1 MTTTNTTIKR
11 VPRVESQ
18 TVLLTRKKAPSALKL
33 KKAKL
38 VIISGAQKGREVQVD
53 KDVFTIGA
61 GAQND
66 LIITDEAVSRRHCE
80 IHQRD
85 DGFLLR
91 DQGSTNGTMV
101 QGVRVCEV
109 YLTQGVE
116 FQMGKTRIVFCPLQE
131 TMSCPLSPRESFG
144 RLNGQSAAMR
154 RVFHLAETYARTDA
168 AILIQGETGTGK
180 ELLAEALHAHSP
192 RSRKPFVVIDCGSL
206 ARGVIESEL
215 FGHAKGSFTG
225 AGAERVGAFEAADG
239 GTVFLDEIG
248 ELDLSLQP
256 KLLRVLEKKEVRRL
270 GSNVVRQVNVRILAA
285 TNRNLEREV
294 REGRFREDLYYR
306 LSIVKIELPP
316 LRQRKDDIPLLVRCL
331 LKDLTGSDDV
341 SAWSGFEKSMDLFRQ
356 HDWPGN
362 ARELRNV
369 VEMGVRGSEGQID
382 LGACLTLDRMGM
394 TEAGEGVDDE
404 ASLPFKEAKTRLV
417 DGFEKDYLVKLLE
430 RNGGNISRSA
440 REAQIERA
448 YLQRL
453 VRKHDL
459 GTGLADDTP
468 GE

>member
-1 MTTTNTTIKR
+1 MTKTAIKR
-11 VPRVESQ
+11 SVRSGLQ
-18 TVLLTRKKAPSALKL
+18 TVMLPGKGAPRALQL

-38 VIISGAQKGREVQVD
+38 LMISSTERGREVPID

-66 LIITDEAVSRRHCE
+66 LIVTDAAASRRHCE
-80 IHQRD
+80 IHQREE
-85 DGFLLR
+85 GFFLR
-91 DQGSTNGTMV
+91 DLGSTNGTMV

-116 FQMGKTRIVFCPLQE
+116 FQVGTTRMVFSPLQE
-131 TMSCPLSPRESFG
+131 TMSYPLSDLEQFG
-144 RLNGQSAAMR
+144 RLNGVSAAMR
-154 RVFHLAETYARTDA
+154 RVFHLAETYARSDA

-192 RSRKPFVVIDCGSL
+192 RSKKPFVVIDCGAL
-206 ARGVIESEL
+206 ATGVIESEL
-215 FGHAKGSFTG
+215 FGHAKGAFTG
-225 AGAERVGAFEAADG
+225 AGAERVGAFEAAHG

-270 GSNVVRQVNVRILAA
+270 GANTVRPVDVRIIAA
-285 TNRNLEREV
+285 SNRNLEREV
-294 REGRFREDLYYR
+294 REGRFREDLFYR

-316 LRQRKDDIPLLVRCL
+316 LRQRKDDIPLLVRCI

-341 SAWSGFEKSMDLFRQ
+341 TAWAEFEKSMTLFRQ

-369 VEMGVRGSEGQID
+369 IEMAVRGSTGAID
-382 LGACLTLDRMGM
+382 LGACLSLGRMGA
-394 TEAGEGVDDE
+394 TNPDAGADDQ
-404 ASLPFKEAKTRLV
+404 SDLPFKEAKNQLV
-417 DGFEKDYLVKLLE
+417 DQFEKDYLVKLLD
-430 RNGGNISRSA
+430 RNDGNISRAA

-453 VRKHDL
+453 VRKHELNGKD
-459 GTGLADDTP
+459 
-468 GE
+468 

>member
-1 MTTTNTTIKR
+1 MLDRKS
-11 VPRVESQ
+11 VPR
-18 TVLLTRKKAPSALKL
+18 ALQL

-38 VIISGAQKGREVQVD
+38 LIINTTGPGREVPVD

-66 LIITDEAVSRRHCE
+66 LIVTDEAASRRHCE
-80 IHQRD
+80 IIQRE
-85 DGFLLR
+85 DGFFLR
-91 DQGSTNGTMV
+91 DLGSTNGTMV

-109 YLTQGVE
+109 YLSQGVE
-116 FQMGKTRIVFCPLQE
+116 FQVGKTRMVFSPLQE
-131 TMSCPLSPRESFG
+131 TMSYPLSARDSFG
-144 RLNGQSAAMR
+144 RLNGVSVAMR
-154 RVFHLAETYARTDA
+154 RVFHLAETYAKTDA
-168 AILIQGETGTGK
+168 AVLIQGETGTGK

-192 RSRKPFVVIDCGSL
+192 RNKKPFMVIDCGAL
-206 ARGVIESEL
+206 AKGVIESEL

-225 AGAERVGAFEAADG
+225 AGTERVGAFEAAHG

-248 ELDLSLQP
+248 ELDISLQP

-270 GSNVVRQVNVRILAA
+270 GANTVRPVDVRIIAA

-316 LRQRKDDIPLLVRCL
+316 LRQRKDDIPLLVRCI

-341 SAWSGFEKSMDLFRQ
+341 KAWSEFEKSMDLFRQ

-369 VEMGVRGSEGQID
+369 IEMGVRGAAID
-382 LGACLTLDRMGM
+382 LGACLTMGRMGSPDPD
-394 TEAGEGVDDE
+394 AAAVDTSDM
-404 ASLPFKEAKTRLV
+404 PFKDAKNQLV
-417 DGFEKDYLVKLLE
+417 DHFERGYIVKLLE
-430 RNGGNISRSA
+430 RNSGNISRSA

-459 GTGLADDTP
+459 NPRDSG
-468 GE
+468 

>member
-1 MTTTNTTIKR
+1 MANEDKSKPGAAR
-11 VPRVESQ
+11 GGPH
-18 TVLLTRKKAPSALKL
+18 TVMLTRTGAPRSLL
-33 KKAKL
+33 LQKAKL
-38 VIISGAQKGREVQVD
+38 LLISGTEQGREVVID

-61 GAQND
+61 GSQND
-66 LIITDEAVSRRHCE
+66 LIVPDPAASRRHCE
-80 IHQRD
+80 IHQRTE
-85 DGFLLR
+85 GFMLR
-91 DQGSTNGTMV
+91 DLGSTNGTIV

-116 FQMGKTRIVFCPLQE
+116 FQVGTTRMVFCPLHE
-131 TMSCPLSPRESFG
+131 TVSYPLSARESFG
-144 RLNGQSAAMR
+144 RLNGASTAMR

-168 AILIQGETGTGK
+168 AVLIQGETGTGK
-180 ELLAEALHAHSP
+180 ELMADALHAYST
-192 RSRKPFVVIDCGSL
+192 RSKKPFVVIDCGAL
-206 ARGVIESEL
+206 AKGVIESEL

-225 AGAERVGAFEAADG
+225 AGSERIGAFEQADG

-256 KLLRVLEKKEVRRL
+256 KLLRALEKKEVRRM
-270 GSNVVRQVNVRILAA
+270 GANTVRHVDVRIIAA

-316 LRQRKDDIPLLVRCL
+316 LRQRKDDIPLLVQCF
-331 LKDLTGSDDV
+331 LKELTGSGDPKD
-341 SAWSGFEKSMDLFRQ
+341 WPDFERSMALFRQ

-369 VEMGVRGSEGQID
+369 VEMAVRGAAGRID
-382 LGACLTLDRMGM
+382 LGACLTLGRINETAPGA
-394 TEAGEGVDDE
+394 EAEGSSDM
-404 ASLPFKEAKTRLV
+404 PFKQAKNQLV
-417 DGFEKDYLVKLLE
+417 GHFEKDYIEKLLE
-430 RNGGNISRSA
+430 RNEGNISRAA

-459 GTGLADDTP
+459 NRRDR
-468 GE
+468 

>member
-1 MTTTNTTIKR
+1 MLNRKS
-11 VPRVESQ
+11 VPR
-18 TVLLTRKKAPSALKL
+18 ALQL

-38 VIISGAQKGREVQVD
+38 LIISSTERGREVPVD

-66 LIITDEAVSRRHCE
+66 LIVSDESASRRHCE
-80 IHQRD
+80 IHQREN
-85 DGFLLR
+85 GFLLR
-91 DQGSTNGTMV
+91 DLGSTNGTMV

-116 FQMGKTRIVFCPLQE
+116 FQVGTTRMVFCPLQE
-131 TMSCPLSPRESFG
+131 TMSYPLSSQDHFG
-144 RLNGQSAAMR
+144 RLNGASAAMR
-154 RVFHLAETYARTDA
+154 RVFHLGETYARTDA
-168 AILIQGETGTGK
+168 AVLIQGETGTGK
-180 ELLAEALHAHSP
+180 ELMAEALHAHSS
-192 RSRKPFVVIDCGSL
+192 RSKKPFVVIDCGAL
-206 ARGVIESEL
+206 ATGVIESEL

-225 AGAERVGAFEAADG
+225 AGTERVGAFESAHG

-248 ELDLSLQP
+248 EMDLSLQP

-270 GSNVVRQVNVRILAA
+270 GANTVRPVDVRIIAA

-306 LSIVKIELPP
+306 LSIVKIEMPP

-341 SAWSGFEKSMDLFRQ
+341 SVWSEFEKSMALFCQ

-369 VEMGVRGSEGQID
+369 VEMGVRGSAGSID
-382 LGACLTLDRMGM
+382 LGACLTMGRMGV
-394 TEAGEGVDDE
+394 TESGEGLANADDM
-404 ASLPFKEAKTRLV
+404 PFKQAKNQLV
-417 DGFEKDYLVKLLE
+417 DHFEKDYIVKLLE
-430 RNGGNISRSA
+430 RNGGNISRGA

-459 GTGLADDTP
+459 NSGMKK
-468 GE
+468 

>member
-1 MTTTNTTIKR
+1 MLSRKT
-11 VPRVESQ
+11 VPQ
-18 TVLLTRKKAPSALKL
+18 ALKL

-38 VIISGAQKGREVQVD
+38 LIISNNERAREVPVD

-61 GAQND
+61 GSQND
-66 LIITDEAVSRRHCE
+66 LIVTDEAASRRHCE
-80 IHQRD
+80 IHQREE
-85 DGFLLR
+85 GFFLR
-91 DQGSTNGTMV
+91 DLGSTNGTMV

-109 YLTQGVE
+109 YLAQGVE
-116 FQMGKTRIVFCPLQE
+116 FQVGTTRMVFCPLQE
-131 TMSCPLSPRESFG
+131 TMSYPLSARESFG
-144 RLNGQSAAMR
+144 RLNGRSVAMR

-168 AILIQGETGTGK
+168 AVMIQGETGTGK
-180 ELLAEALHAHSP
+180 ELMAEALHAHSP
-192 RSRKPFVVIDCGSL
+192 RSTKPFVVIDCGSL
-206 ARGVIESEL
+206 AKGVIESEL

-225 AGAERVGAFEAADG
+225 AGSERVGAFESAHG

-248 ELDLSLQP
+248 ELDISLQP

-270 GSNVVRQVNVRILAA
+270 GANTVRPVDVRIIAA

-306 LSIVKIELPP
+306 LSIVKIEMPP

-341 SAWSGFEKSMDLFRQ
+341 SVWSEFEKSMALFRQ

-369 VEMGVRGSEGQID
+369 VEMGVRGSAGAID
-382 LGACLTLDRMGM
+382 LGACLTMGRMGM
-394 TEAGEGVDDE
+394 KESEPVIADE
-404 ASLPFKEAKTRLV
+404 SDVPFKEAKNHLV
-417 DGFEKDYLVKLLE
+417 DHFEKDYIVKLLE
-430 RNGGNISRSA
+430 RNTGNISRAA

-453 VRKHDL
+453 VRKHNL
-459 GTGLADDTP
+459 NAGNRS
-468 GE
+468 EK

>member
-1 MTTTNTTIKR
+1 MLSGKTA
-11 VPRVESQ
+11 PR
-18 TVLLTRKKAPSALKL
+18 ALQL

-38 VIISGAQKGREVQVD
+38 LILGSTGPRREVPVD

-66 LIITDEAVSRRHCE
+66 LILTDEAASRRHCE
-80 IHQRD
+80 IHQRE

-91 DQGSTNGTMV
+91 DLGSTNGTMV

-109 YLTQGVE
+109 YLNQGME
-116 FQMGKTRIVFCPLQE
+116 FQVGKTRLVFCPLQE
-131 TMSCPLSPRESFG
+131 TMSYPLSARESFG
-144 RLNGQSAAMR
+144 RLNGVSVAMR
-154 RVFHLAETYARTDA
+154 RVYHLAGTYAKTDA

-180 ELLAEALHAHSP
+180 ELLAEALHEHSP
-192 RSRKPFVVIDCGSL
+192 RSKKPFVVIDCAAL
-206 ARGVIESEL
+206 ATGVIESEL

-225 AGAERVGAFEAADG
+225 AGTERVGAFESAHG

-270 GSNVVRQVNVRILAA
+270 GANTVRPVDVRIIAA

-316 LRQRKDDIPLLVRCL
+316 LRQRKDDIPLLVRCF
-331 LKDLTGSDDV
+331 LKELTGSDDV
-341 SAWSGFEKSMDLFRQ
+341 TVWADFDKSMDLFRQ

-369 VEMGVRGSEGQID
+369 VEMG
-382 LGACLTLDRMGM
+382 C
-394 TEAGEGVDDE
+394 AGRRE
-404 ASLPFKEAKTRLV
+404 RLIW
-417 DGFEKDYLVKLLE
+417 GP
-430 RNGGNISRSA
+430 A
-440 REAQIERA
+440 
-448 YLQRL
+448 
-453 VRKHDL
+453 
-459 GTGLADDTP
+459 
-468 GE
+468 

>member
-1 MTTTNTTIKR
+1 MLDRKSA
-11 VPRVESQ
+11 PR
-18 TVLLTRKKAPSALKL
+18 ALQL

-38 VIISGAQKGREVQVD
+38 LIISTTERGREVPID

-66 LIITDEAVSRRHCE
+66 LIVTDEAASRRHCE
-80 IHQRD
+80 IVQRE
-85 DGFLLR
+85 DGFFLR
-91 DQGSTNGTMV
+91 DLGSTNGTMV

-109 YLTQGVE
+109 YLAQGVE
-116 FQMGKTRIVFCPLQE
+116 FQVGKTRMVFSPLQE
-131 TMSCPLSPRESFG
+131 TMSYPLSTRDSFG
-144 RLNGQSAAMR
+144 RLNGVSAAMR

-168 AILIQGETGTGK
+168 AVLIQGETGTGK
-180 ELLAEALHAHSP
+180 ELLAEAIHAHSP
-192 RSRKPFVVIDCGSL
+192 RSNKPFMVIDCGAL
-206 ARGVIESEL
+206 AKGVIESEL

-225 AGAERVGAFEAADG
+225 AGTERVGAFEAAHG

-248 ELDLSLQP
+248 ELDISLQP

-270 GSNVVRQVNVRILAA
+270 GANTVRPVDVRIIAA

-316 LRQRKDDIPLLVRCL
+316 LRQRKDDIPMLVRCI

-341 SAWSGFEKSMDLFRQ
+341 KAWSEFEKSMDLFRQ

-369 VEMGVRGSEGQID
+369 
-382 LGACLTLDRMGM
+382 
-394 TEAGEGVDDE
+394 
-404 ASLPFKEAKTRLV
+404 
-417 DGFEKDYLVKLLE
+417 
-430 RNGGNISRSA
+430 
-440 REAQIERA
+440 IERWGCGVP
-448 YLQRL
+448 RL
-453 VRKHDL
+453 ILVPASPWGAWARRIRMRGQWTRRICLSKMPRTSWSIIL
-459 GTGLADDTP
+459 SGAIL
-468 GE
+468 

>member
-1 MTTTNTTIKR
+1 MSNTAITPAGR
-11 VPRVESQ
+11 GGFQ
-18 TVLLTRKKAPSALKL
+18 TVMLSPKKAPRALQL

-38 VIISGAQKGREVQVD
+38 LILSNNESGREVPVD

-61 GAQND
+61 GSQND
-66 LIITDEAVSRRHCE
+66 LIITDEAASRRHCE
-80 IHQRD
+80 IHQRE
-85 DGFLLR
+85 DGFFLR
-91 DQGSTNGTMV
+91 DLGSTNGTMV

-116 FQMGKTRIVFCPLQE
+116 FQVGKTRMVFCPLQE
-131 TMSCPLSPRESFG
+131 TMSYPLSPHESFG
-144 RLNGQSAAMR
+144 RLNGRSTAMR
-154 RVFHLAETYARTDA
+154 RVFHLAETYAKTDA
-168 AILIQGETGTGK
+168 AVLIQGETGTGK

-192 RSRKPFVVIDCGSL
+192 RSKKPFVVIDCAAL
-206 ARGVIESEL
+206 ATGVIESEL

-225 AGAERVGAFEAADG
+225 AGTERVGAFESAHG

-270 GSNVVRQVNVRILAA
+270 GANTVRPVDVRIIAA

-294 REGRFREDLYYR
+294 REGRFREDLFYR
-306 LSIVKIELPP
+306 LSIVKIEMPP

-341 SAWSGFEKSMDLFRQ
+341 TIWAEFEKSMDLFRQ

-369 VEMGVRGSEGQID
+369 VEMGVRGAGGVSN
-382 LGACLTLDRMGM
+382 LGAFLTLGRMGVM
-394 TEAGEGVDDE
+394 ESGEGLGNTDDK
-404 ASLPFKEAKTRLV
+404 PFKVAKNQLV
-417 DGFEKDYLVKLLE
+417 DHFERDYIIKLLE
-430 RNGGNISRSA
+430 RNNGNISRAA

-453 VRKHDL
+453 VRKHELNAKD
-459 GTGLADDTP
+459 
-468 GE
+468 

>member
-1 MTTTNTTIKR
+1 MLDRKSA
-11 VPRVESQ
+11 PR
-18 TVLLTRKKAPSALKL
+18 ALQL

-38 VIISGAQKGREVQVD
+38 LIISTTERGREVPID

-66 LIITDEAVSRRHCE
+66 LIVTDEAASRRHCE
-80 IHQRD
+80 IVQRE
-85 DGFLLR
+85 DGFFLR
-91 DQGSTNGTMV
+91 DLGSTNGTMV

-109 YLTQGVE
+109 YLAQGVE
-116 FQMGKTRIVFCPLQE
+116 FQVGKTRMVFSPLQE
-131 TMSCPLSPRESFG
+131 TMSYPLSTRDSFG
-144 RLNGQSAAMR
+144 RLNGVSAAMR
-154 RVFHLAETYARTDA
+154 RVFHLAETYARSDA

-192 RSRKPFVVIDCGSL
+192 RSKKPFVVIDCGAL
-206 ARGVIESEL
+206 ATGVIESEL
-215 FGHAKGSFTG
+215 FGHAKGAFTG
-225 AGAERVGAFEAADG
+225 AGAERVGAFEAAHG

-256 KLLRVLEKKEVRRL
+256 KLLRVLEKKAVRRL
-270 GSNVVRQVNVRILAA
+270 GANTVRPVDVRIIAA

-316 LRQRKDDIPLLVRCL
+316 LRQRKDDIPMLVRCI

-341 SAWSGFEKSMDLFRQ
+341 KAWSEFEKSMDLFRQ

-369 VEMGVRGSEGQID
+369 IEMGVRGSAID
-382 LGACLTLDRMGM
+382 LGACLTMGRMGSPDPD
-394 TEAGEGVDDE
+394 AGTVDTSDM
-404 ASLPFKEAKTRLV
+404 PFKDAKNQLV
-417 DGFEKDYLVKLLE
+417 DHFERGYIVKLLE
-430 RNGGNISRSA
+430 RNGGNISRAA

-459 GTGLADDTP
+459 NTK
-468 GE
+468 

>member
-1 MTTTNTTIKR
+1 MLPGKGA
-11 VPRVESQ
+11 PR
-18 TVLLTRKKAPSALKL
+18 ALQL

-38 VIISGAQKGREVQVD
+38 LMISSTERGREVPID

-66 LIITDEAVSRRHCE
+66 LIVTDAAASRRHCE
-80 IHQRD
+80 IHQREE
-85 DGFLLR
+85 GFFLR
-91 DQGSTNGTMV
+91 DLGSTNGTMV

-116 FQMGKTRIVFCPLQE
+116 FQVGTTRMVFSPLQE
-131 TMSCPLSPRESFG
+131 TMSYPLSDLEQFG
-144 RLNGQSAAMR
+144 RLNGVSAAMR
-154 RVFHLAETYARTDA
+154 RVFHLAETYARSDA

-192 RSRKPFVVIDCGSL
+192 RSKKPFVVIDCGAL
-206 ARGVIESEL
+206 ATGVIESEL
-215 FGHAKGSFTG
+215 FGHAKGAFTG
-225 AGAERVGAFEAADG
+225 AGAERVGAFEAAHG

-270 GSNVVRQVNVRILAA
+270 GANTVRPVDVRIIAA
-285 TNRNLEREV
+285 SNRNLEREV
-294 REGRFREDLYYR
+294 REGRFREDLFYR

-316 LRQRKDDIPLLVRCL
+316 LRQRKDDIPLLVRCI

-341 SAWSGFEKSMDLFRQ
+341 TAWAEFEKSMTLFRQ

-369 VEMGVRGSEGQID
+369 IEMAVRGSTGAID
-382 LGACLTLDRMGM
+382 LGACLSLGRMGA
-394 TEAGEGVDDE
+394 TNPDAGADDQ
-404 ASLPFKEAKTRLV
+404 SDLPFKEAKNQLV
-417 DGFEKDYLVKLLE
+417 DQFEKDYLVKLLD
-430 RNGGNISRSA
+430 RNDGNISRAA

-453 VRKHDL
+453 VRKHELNGKD
-459 GTGLADDTP
+459 
-468 GE
+468 